1 MKRILLHPDAL
12 RAFVTQA
19 ERNVSVDGGLSQC
32 MAYLL
37 GYETDDV
44 TKTTELLFPFQECT
58 KNSVTELG
66 EHIFDLQFHL
76 KIFFQ

>member
-1 MKRILLHPDAL
+1 
-12 RAFVTQA
+12 
-19 ERNVSVDGGLSQC
+19 